1 HNHQMPLPSPST
13 SLTCQARGK
22 PTGCMEPE
30 FPYYASKLG
39 LADAG
44 FGAKPL
50 SQQLQILRYEYT
62 SSPQCPGT
70 RRLQAVCRDAVQT
83 QSANRCS
90 KAVRTVRALRKSPCC
105 SRDQHGNSK
114 GCAFIKFS
122 AHIQAQNAI
131 NTLHAVSDYA
141 GGTSSIVVKFA
152 DNERERPADPQAA
165 AALGAAKRL
174 QPRLRDRA
182 AHGGR
187 WRTVAPV
194 AGSEP
199 KHAMYSATMHPFAS
213 MAAYPSAYPA
223 ISAAAIAQRAITM
236 PVQHKDGSSDFI
248 LTGPDAANLFIYHL
262 PAEFGDCELAQMFAP
277 FGTVISAKVYIDR
290 ATSQSKCFGF
300 VSFDNAT
307 SAALAIQAMNGFQ
320 GGLQAAQGAAEAAEG

>member
-1 HNHQMPLPSPST
+1 MLSKQQSESDVRKLFEPF
-13 SLTCQARGK
+13 
-22 PTGCMEPE
+22 GCIEE
-30 FPYYASKLG
+30 
-39 LADAG
+39 
-44 FGAKPL
+44 
-50 SQQLQILRYEYT
+50 I
-62 SSPQCPGT
+62 
-70 RRLQAVCRDAVQT
+70 
-83 QSANRCS
+83 
-90 KAVRTVRALRKSPCC
+90 TVL
-105 SRDQHGNSK
+105 RDQHGNSK

-131 NTLHAVSDYA
+131 NTLHGSQTMPGA
-141 GGTSSIVVKFA
+141 TSSIVVKFA
-152 DNERERPADPQAA
+152 DNERERQIRKLQQTVGPLSAYSPGFGIGQHMAA
-165 AALGAAKRL
+165 AGGQSHLLQAPMSVPPPPPPPHHLQLPTALVAAGNPGSPPDQSQIFTSNGGASNAFFNS
-174 QPRLRDRA
+174 
-182 AHGGR
+182 
-187 WRTVAPV
+187 
-194 AGSEP
+194 SEP
-199 KHAMYSATMHPFAS
+199 MHAMYSATMHPFAS

-320 GGLQAAQGAAEAAEG
+320 VGCKRLKVQLKRPKAEARSY